1 MKKAI
6 IISAL
11 GHAVLIAFL
20 AMKLPFLTRETEVIE
35 EEFVPVEL
43 VERIEEVAKAPP
55 PPPKEEPEP
64 EAKPVEEQQQAAV
77 EPEPTPP
84 DDAVPL
90 PEPIKKPKEAEKPE
104 PKTPATSPKRKPT
117 PPSRFSAS
125 RVAALLDK
133 SVDEDAPTAEAPKK
147 PFDASK
153 LLERPQRS
161 EIDTAQMAASL
172 RSLIRAQVEP
182 CWSVPAGARGAEELQ
197 VKIRIYLLPN
207 GALARAP
214 EIVDSTRMYAP
225 GQEFFRVA
233 AESARRAIQRCSP
246 LKLPADTYD
255 IWRETE
261 LIFDP
266 KDMLGG

>member
-11 GHAVLIAFL
+11 GHAALIAFL

-35 EEFVPVEL
+35 EEFVPAEL
-43 VERIEEVAKAPP
+43 VERLEEVAKAPP
-55 PPPKEEPEP
+55 PPREEPKP
-64 EAKPVEEQQQAAV
+64 EEKPVEEQQAAV

-90 PEPIKKPKEAEKPE
+90 PEPEKKPKEAEKPE
-104 PKTPATSPKRKPT
+104 PKTPAASPKRKPT

-125 RVAALLDK
+125 RIAALLDK
-133 SVDEDAPTAEAPKK
+133 SVEEAPTAEAPQK

-161 EIDTAQMAASL
+161 AIDTAQMAASL
-172 RSLIRAQVEP
+172 RSLIRSQVEP

-214 EIVDSTRMYAP
+214 EIVDSARMYAP

-233 AESARRAIQRCSP
+233 AESARRAIQRCAP

-266 KDMLGG
+266 KEMLGG

>member
-11 GHAVLIAFL
+11 GHAALIAFL

-35 EEFVPVEL
+35 EEFVPAEL
-43 VERIEEVAKAPP
+43 VERLEEVAKAPP
-55 PPPKEEPEP
+55 PPREEPKP
-64 EAKPVEEQQQAAV
+64 EEKPVEEQQQAAV

-90 PEPIKKPKEAEKPE
+90 PEPEKKPKEAEKPE
-104 PKTPATSPKRKPT
+104 PKTPAASPKRKPT

-125 RVAALLDK
+125 RIAALLDK
-133 SVDEDAPTAEAPKK
+133 SVEEAPTAEAPQK

-161 EIDTAQMAASL
+161 AIDTAQMAASL
-172 RSLIRAQVEP
+172 RSLIRSQVEP

-214 EIVDSTRMYAP
+214 EIVDSARMYAP

-233 AESARRAIQRCSP
+233 AESARRAIQRCAP

-266 KDMLGG
+266 KEMLGG